1 MLRNYIQENKD
12 RNDLVYGNINNLE
25 YLFAKGMIDLNIFEK
40 VIKPY
45 LQAQNNPT
53 SILNELKVISTKEF
67 DYLIG
72 NGDILFFYQNKY
84 YKYSLGKIPKR
95 SISESIIDP
104 INLIGSR
111 EGLNESIKDS
121 RVLLKKRIKS
131 NKLEFKEF
139 IIGNH
144 TLTDLNVVFING
156 KVNEKQLDLI
166 NKKIEKNLDKE
177 IISIGDVTN
186 LLWVDHLIPNFEITG
201 NPETLANAL
210 LKGKI
215 IILIDNLPLALIIP
229 TSVLELTEIE
239 NETNNPKFVNI
250 FNRLFI
256 LLFLFLSIFLL
267 GLFVVVTSHH
277 PQILPTIFIANF
289 QLSERGTTF
298 PLIIEIIVS
307 LVLFE
312 LYRVISSRGS
322 LSFVQNIIIVFGGI
336 FIGQNAIDASI
347 VGTFSIIITSISY
360 ISGFAVTTNPQLITS
375 FFIFRIFI
383 LIMSF
388 ILGLSGFLISSLI
401 IIDYLANIKV
411 FDQLYFDS
419 IIPWNLKKVLKW
431 INPKKE

>member
-1 MLRNYIQENKD
+1 M
-12 RNDLVYGNINNLE
+12 
-25 YLFAKGMIDLNIFEK
+25 
-40 VIKPY
+40 
-45 LQAQNNPT
+45 
-53 SILNELKVISTKEF
+53 
-67 DYLIG
+67 
-72 NGDILFFYQNKY
+72 
-84 YKYSLGKIPKR
+84 
-95 SISESIIDP
+95 
-104 INLIGSR
+104 
-111 EGLNESIKDS
+111 
-121 RVLLKKRIKS
+121 
-131 NKLEFKEF
+131 
-139 IIGNH
+139 
-144 TLTDLNVVFING
+144 
-156 KVNEKQLDLI
+156 
-166 NKKIEKNLDKE
+166 
-177 IISIGDVTN
+177 
-186 LLWVDHLIPNFEITG
+186 
-201 NPETLANAL
+201 
-210 LKGKI
+210 
-215 IILIDNLPLALIIP
+215 
-229 TSVLELTEIE
+229 
-239 NETNNPKFVNI
+239 
-250 FNRLFI
+250 
-256 LLFLFLSIFLL
+256 L

-289 QLSERGTTF
+289 QLSERGTAF

-411 FDQLYFDS
+411 FDQLYFDP